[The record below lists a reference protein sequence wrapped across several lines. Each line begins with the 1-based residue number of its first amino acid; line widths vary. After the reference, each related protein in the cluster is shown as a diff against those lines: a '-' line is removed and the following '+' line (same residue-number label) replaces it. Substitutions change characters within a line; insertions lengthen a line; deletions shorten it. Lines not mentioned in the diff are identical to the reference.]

1 MDDDTPKKSIYS
13 SGAVHIYQGLNSKKI
28 KYDPWLFVM
37 IIERKEIKMKRDRLI
52 PLLSMLAVLI
62 IVSACSGSV
71 TTTNNKAVPAIAIPS
86 DPTAALVSSLK
97 AQLAL
102 PAYRGNLE
110 SQYQGK
116 TNSIIV
122 EYMSPDRYRVKNDSM
137 EAILIGKETYINLS
151 GKWSKMGVDLS
162 SMIGSFRDPKLIET
176 GLSNVKYIGVEQ
188 VNGISASVYTYTSSA
203 DFNGQKIAADGKV
216 WVSQTN
222 NLPAKMEVVGEV
234 SGEKTFSTITY
245 DYSSKVSI
253 EAPM

>member
-1 MDDDTPKKSIYS
+1 
-13 SGAVHIYQGLNSKKI
+13 
-28 KYDPWLFVM
+28 
-37 IIERKEIKMKRDRLI
+37 MKRTQFL
-52 PLLSMLAVLI
+52 PLLSMIAVLI

-71 TTTNNKAVPAIAIPS
+71 TTTSNKAVPAITIPS

-122 EYMSPDRYRVKNDSM
+122 EYLSPDRYRVKNDSM
-137 EAILIGKETYINLS
+137 EAILIGKVTYLNIN
-151 GKWSKMGVDLS
+151 GRWSKMGVDLS
-162 SMIGSFRDPKLIET
+162 GMISSFRDPKLIET
-176 GLSNVKYIGVEQ
+176 GISNVKFFGSEQ

-203 DFNGQKIAADGKV
+203 DLNGQKMTADAKV

-222 NLPAKMEVVGEV
+222 NLPVKMEVTGDV

-245 DYSSKVSI
+245 DYVSKVSI
-253 EAPM
+253 ESPYVS

>member
-1 MDDDTPKKSIYS
+1 
-13 SGAVHIYQGLNSKKI
+13 
-28 KYDPWLFVM
+28 
-37 IIERKEIKMKRDRLI
+37 MKRNRLL
-52 PLLSMLAVLI
+52 PLLSMIAVLI

-71 TTTNNKAVPAIAIPS
+71 TTTSSSAAPAIAIPS

-102 PAYRGNLE
+102 PAYRGILE

-116 TNSIIV
+116 TSSIIV

-151 GKWSKMGVDLS
+151 GKWSKMGTDLS
-162 SMIGSFRDPKLIET
+162 SMISSFRDPKLIET
-176 GLSNVKYIGVEQ
+176 GISNVKYIGVEQ

-203 DFNGQKIAADGKV
+203 DFNGQKMTADAKV
-216 WVSQTN
+216 WVSQVN
-222 NLPAKMEVVGEV
+222 NLPAKMEVSGDVA
-234 SGEKTFSTITY
+234 GEKTFSTITY
-245 DYSSKVSI
+245 DYTSKVSI